1 MDLSLSTLF
10 GELRHTLQ
18 DPRAGARRVI
28 ALNLPMQA
36 RWLAL
41 GIMAIGSAIITH
53 LSYRLLPPVEAD
65 AFSNLMQSPVET
77 TGFQG
82 LILLATAF
90 GVYRIGRMRG
100 GTGSFPDALI
110 VMVWLQ
116 FLMICVQVVQL
127 LVMVALP
134 PMVGVVNVA
143 GLALF
148 LWLLTSF
155 VAELH
160 GFRSLG
166 LVFGGIVISM
176 LVLGFALAIVLMLM
190 SGGEAP

>member
-1 MDLSLSTLF
+1 MDLSLATLF
-10 GELRHTLQ
+10 GEMRLTLQ

-28 ALNLPMQA
+28 GLNLPMQA

-53 LSYRLLPPVEAD
+53 LSFGLLPPAEGD
-65 AFSNLMQSPVET
+65 ALAGLMQSPLET

-82 LILLATAF
+82 MILLGTAF

-100 GTGSFPDALI
+100 GTGSFADALI

-116 FLMICVQVVQL
+116 FLMICVQVAQL

-134 PMVGVVNVA
+134 PLIGTVNLA
-143 GLALF
+143 GLVLF
-148 LWLLTSF
+148 LWLLTNF

-166 LVFGGIVISM
+166 LTFGGILIAMLAVGFLLA
-176 LVLGFALAIVLMLM
+176 LVLVVAT
-190 SGGEAP
+190 GGQGI